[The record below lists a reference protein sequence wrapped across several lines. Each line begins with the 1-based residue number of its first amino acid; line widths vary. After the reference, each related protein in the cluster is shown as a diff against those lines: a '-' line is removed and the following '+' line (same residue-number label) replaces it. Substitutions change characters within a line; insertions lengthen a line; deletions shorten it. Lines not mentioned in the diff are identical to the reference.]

1 MKYSIP
7 TPEFEDIQD
16 LEQKL
21 KVVEGGG
28 LCKEILLLKEVDLPL
43 VGYYLKTLY
52 PKDTQFV
59 YHTGVAYNKISKMMP
74 NLLREEYW
82 VIANHGKVTGIKP
95 PKLDYNEE
103 VLNKYLNHIIVSSNF
118 SILNDVNKEDFT
130 VPIKFGNSI
139 YKYKVKFVSTLPKEV
154 LVDYITN
161 KLEIFYDLVDLNR
174 IIDFIVGIKYNRKNI
189 VKFVERF
196 ALRYKYP
203 LDVTLN
209 ELRTD
214 VNYKINKLVKSLL
227 LKLNDSNWQDIVK
240 EILTEYGEPYLD
252 TVLNNQIDL
261 ALKLKYRQA
270 LPEKDKYKT
279 KYMGYYIK
287 EVDLLNLM
295 YLQNVLNKK
304 EDFRIKMFKIENYMN
319 KDMKELLVN
328 YRGGL

>member
-1 MKYSIP
+1 M
-7 TPEFEDIQD
+7 
-16 LEQKL
+16 
-21 KVVEGGG
+21 
-28 LCKEILLLKEVDLPL
+28 
-43 VGYYLKTLY
+43 
-52 PKDTQFV
+52 
-59 YHTGVAYNKISKMMP
+59 
-74 NLLREEYW
+74 
-82 VIANHGKVTGIKP
+82 
-95 PKLDYNEE
+95 
-103 VLNKYLNHIIVSSNF
+103 
-118 SILNDVNKEDFT
+118 
-130 VPIKFGNSI
+130 
-139 YKYKVKFVSTLPKEV
+139 
-154 LVDYITN
+154 
-161 KLEIFYDLVDLNR
+161 
-174 IIDFIVGIKYNRKNI
+174 
-189 VKFVERF
+189 KFVERF